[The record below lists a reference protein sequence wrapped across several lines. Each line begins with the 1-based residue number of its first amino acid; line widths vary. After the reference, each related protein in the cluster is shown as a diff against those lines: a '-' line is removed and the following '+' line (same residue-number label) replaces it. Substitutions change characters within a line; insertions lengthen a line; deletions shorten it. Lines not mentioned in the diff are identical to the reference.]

1 MVLSKKPI
9 TEVQTRINALLLKAE
24 TADIEKI
31 KHTLESEAYK
41 NQRSDDERDKEKE
54 LVKKAK
60 DEQLKER
67 FNQELKQITSSI
79 NHYLEEQQ
87 LLVQRVNQFSL
98 PQMALGQYSSYS
110 QTNVINQSRY
120 SIQQYDIKIHFL
132 SEKRK
137 IIRDKLHVLE
147 QHSEL
152 HTQKEQA
159 RAIRKQAGIA
169 YQNTQE
175 NIEASL
181 SEKNKELLR
190 KNLNAHIQ
198 SLSKKR
204 GQLRSESERLHFSLF
219 LNQLFERLPTMQLK
233 PKDLS
238 AGQALIKL
246 IKQHLQHHNDLLL
259 FQETL
264 NKKKSTI
271 SNLLV
276 KLHGLKENTRILA
289 KQNPSVL
296 TTNKQLTEKIKVLNS
311 SLEENSKI
319 QKRLSTSVLLLLGLS
334 CAFSIP
340 FILALNG
347 TLAFLT
353 PVLLYCLVSIP
364 PALLVLSTIA
374 VGIASLV
381 YFFRVREHNESIKKD
396 KELISSNIKQWSKN
410 ELESKELEL
419 LIIPALEEQIKKE
432 ETKRDELISV
442 LEKTQKLL
450 KETFAQAQQIIP
462 ATTDDLSLF
471 KVSPSEIPPSA
482 DSEQLSLLTHN
493 SM

>member
-1 MVLSKKPI
+1 M
-9 TEVQTRINALLLKAE
+9 
-24 TADIEKI
+24 
-31 KHTLESEAYK
+31 
-41 NQRSDDERDKEKE
+41 
-54 LVKKAK
+54 
-60 DEQLKER
+60 
-67 FNQELKQITSSI
+67 
-79 NHYLEEQQ
+79 
-87 LLVQRVNQFSL
+87 
-98 PQMALGQYSSYS
+98 
-110 QTNVINQSRY
+110 
-120 SIQQYDIKIHFL
+120 
-132 SEKRK
+132 
-137 IIRDKLHVLE
+137 
-147 QHSEL
+147 
-152 HTQKEQA
+152 
-159 RAIRKQAGIA
+159 
-169 YQNTQE
+169 
-175 NIEASL
+175 
-181 SEKNKELLR
+181 
-190 KNLNAHIQ
+190 
-198 SLSKKR
+198 
-204 GQLRSESERLHFSLF
+204 
-219 LNQLFERLPTMQLK
+219 
-233 PKDLS
+233 
-238 AGQALIKL
+238 
-246 IKQHLQHHNDLLL
+246 
-259 FQETL
+259 
-264 NKKKSTI
+264 
-271 SNLLV
+271 
-276 KLHGLKENTRILA
+276 
-289 KQNPSVL
+289 L